1 VKGVPPM
8 RDEAK
13 LVQLAAKGDEQAFEQ
28 LVKLYEKRVY
38 TMALRLVGNPD
49 DAYDVAQE
57 AFIRVYR
64 SLKGFKG
71 EAKFSTW
78 IYRIVSNLCIDL
90 NRRSRRIRQVPLE
103 QSDDDESFEISIPDE
118 RYDPVREFDRS
129 EISLAIEKALSTL
142 SYEHREIFIL
152 RELNGLSYAEIA
164 DIMLIEEGTVK
175 SRLFRAR
182 EKLRSALLESGNI
195 TDFLSSN
202 PVKGGDKA

>member
-202 PVKGGDKA
+202 PVKGDDKA